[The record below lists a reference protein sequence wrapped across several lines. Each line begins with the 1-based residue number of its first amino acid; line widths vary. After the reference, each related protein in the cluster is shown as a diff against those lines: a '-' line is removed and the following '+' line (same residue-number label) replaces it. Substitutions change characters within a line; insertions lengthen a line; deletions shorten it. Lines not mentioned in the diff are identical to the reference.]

1 MEHKGK
7 LGEFM
12 EIKLQKGVFSSS
24 GKRAAFIGLI
34 LLAIG
39 IYVYFVQQNI
49 ILLREENK
57 ILRLQTQNLTIF
69 TEDKGRILKLEE
81 LLLSLTNID
90 KYTKIDKIPSI
101 TQKVLGTA
109 SKYKDVGLAPAH
121 ILAIIEV
128 ESGFDPNAI
137 SRAKDGKTP
146 VAYGLMQLVR
156 STATPI
162 LREMGY
168 DWSVNTILVPEI
180 NIEAGARYL
189 TTLHKQFVSMGLEG
203 IDEYHMSFIAY
214 NRGERLV
221 IESVD
226 MKKKA
231 TVSLDYLGR
240 VKMAEK
246 GWKNK
251 GF

>member
-1 MEHKGK
+1 MD
-7 LGEFM
+7 
-12 EIKLQKGVFSSS
+12 IKLEKGVLFSAV
-24 GKRAAFIGLI
+24 GKRAILI
-34 LLAIG
+34 ALVLFAVG

-49 ILLREENK
+49 IVLRDENK
-57 ILRLQTQNLTIF
+57 LLRLQTQNLTIF

-81 LLLSLTNID
+81 LLMTGTDLI
-90 KYTKIDKIPSI
+90 KFTKVDKIPSI

-109 SKYKDVGLAPAH
+109 SKYRDVGLTPAH
-121 ILAIIEV
+121 LLAIIEV

-137 SRAKDGKTP
+137 SKAKDGSTP
-146 VAYGLMQLVR
+146 VAYGLMQVVR

-162 LREMGY
+162 LRDMGY
-168 DWSVNTILVPEI
+168 DWGIPTILVPEI
-180 NIEAGARYL
+180 NIEVGAKYL
-189 TTLHKQFVSMGLEG
+189 ITLHKQFVSMGLEG
-203 IDEYHMSFIAY
+203 IDEYHMSLIAY

-226 MKKKA
+226 TKKKA
-231 TVSLDYLGR
+231 TVCLDYLGK

-246 GWKNK
+246 IWKNK